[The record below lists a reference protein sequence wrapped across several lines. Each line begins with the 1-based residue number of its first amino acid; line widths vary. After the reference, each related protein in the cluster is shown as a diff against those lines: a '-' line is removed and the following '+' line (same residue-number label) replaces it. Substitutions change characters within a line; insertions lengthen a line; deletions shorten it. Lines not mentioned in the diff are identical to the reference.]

1 MNEVISF
8 AVRIAFALA
17 AIGMLKP
24 ATHWL
29 MLEVAKQHQTGLVSL
44 TAINKQL
51 FEGGSNHKS
60 RTRKTK

>member
-1 MNEVISF
+1 MNSVISL

-29 MLEVAKQHQTGLVSL
+29 MIEVAKQQRTGLGSL
-44 TAINKQL
+44 SKINQALYGPAKP
-51 FEGGSNHKS
+51 K
-60 RTRKTK
+60 K